1 MNQHQTTALQ
11 HAAAGYPVFPLV
23 AGGKRP
29 VTAHGLKDAST
40 DPDTI
45 RCWWHQQPSAN
56 IGLALPADVVAVD
69 IDVKDVDGFA
79 SLAALTAEHGELPE
93 TRTVET
99 ASGGWHLYFKKPA
112 AVRVKNRAGLRPG
125 VDVRAAGGYL
135 LAPGSTINGTP
146 YRLLN
151 DCEPAECPRWLL
163 QVLTEEKTAPASPV
177 AAAPALQKHQHD
189 AYTQRAIERATS
201 DVVTAGEGSRNHALN
216 AAAYGLARLAGAGRL
231 DWHHA
236 ATVLERA
243 ALAAGLAPAEVRQTL
258 ESARTAGLASPSYEG
273 LPTAPAPRLPVA
285 FEPQHFDA
293 AEDEAAEHPLS
304 RIVPPCT
311 ALQAPE
317 WLLPGFLAAGLTLV
331 AGGHGVGKTTAL
343 LPLAAGVAG
352 IHEHGWPLA
361 PKHWRAVVYVTEDVP
376 QAQRVLHG
384 LAGHLATTAAAIAE
398 RLHLVDARRLP
409 PAYLVQVGDTYRER
423 YSRTVQGVELPP
435 LVVLDTQAATIALES
450 ENDNSEASA
459 AVAALKQHFAGLPV
473 WLVAHLAKQNLNRS
487 DVQHLTSRGASAWE
501 ADANCTAFLVK
512 EGEGDNATRWL
523 TLGKR
528 RFEPRWPE
536 LQLQSHCTETTGY
549 DAWGAPEPLAL
560 RWAIAQPQEGS
571 RQELAA
577 KAREA
582 QALQDEAELR
592 QEIRD
597 VVQIAWQEGHPLNR
611 AGVKARVRRKASE
624 VVACIE
630 RLLSESFLQE
640 IHVPRDVRAHPS
652 RADFLVNL
660 DTPEREAVRRGE
672 PLPQDKA
679 AIPESWKKPVAPV
692 PEEAG
697 DATETVASPDEA

>member
-1 MNQHQTTALQ
+1 MSAADALQ

-29 VTAHGLKDAST
+29 ATAHGLKDAST

-45 RCWWHQQPSAN
+45 RAWWHQQPSAN
-56 IGLALPADVVAVD
+56 IGMALPADVLAVD

-79 SLAALTAEHGELPE
+79 TLAALTAEHGKLPE
-93 TRTVET
+93 TRTVQT
-99 ASGGWHLYFKKPA
+99 ASGGWHLLFRKPA
-112 AVRVKNRAGLRPG
+112 DVRVKNRAGLRPG
-125 VDVRAAGGYL
+125 VDVRATGGYL
-135 LAPGSTINGTP
+135 VAPGSTINGTP

-163 QVLTEEKTAPASPV
+163 DVLTEEKPAPASPV

-189 AYTQRAIERATS
+189 PYTQRAIERAAS
-201 DVVTAGEGSRNHALN
+201 DVVAAGEGERNHKLN

-231 DWHHA
+231 DWHHTA
-236 ATVLERA
+236 AVLERA

-258 ESARTAGLASPSYEG
+258 KSAHATGLASPSYEG
-273 LPTAPAPRLPVA
+273 LPKASAPRLPVA
-285 FEPQHFDA
+285 FEPQHFDTA
-293 AEDEAAEHPLS
+293 GAEEAEHPLA
-304 RIVPPCT
+304 RIVQPCT

-317 WLLPGFLAAGLTLV
+317 WLLPGFLAAGLTLI

-352 IHEHGWPLA
+352 IHEPGWPLA
-361 PKHWRAVVYVTEDVP
+361 PKHWRSVVYICEDTA
-376 QAQRVLHG
+376 QAQRILHG
-384 LAGHLATTAAAIAE
+384 LAGHLQTTTAAIAE

-409 PAYLVQVGDTYRER
+409 AAVLVQVGGTYRER
-423 YSRTVQGVELPP
+423 YSRSVQGVELLP
-435 LVVLDTQAATIALES
+435 LVVLDTQAATIALKS

-459 AVAALKQHFAGLPV
+459 AVAMLKQHFAGLPV

-501 ADANCTAFLVK
+501 ADANATAFLVK
-512 EGEGDNATRWL
+512 EGEGMNASRWL

-536 LQLQSHCTETTGY
+536 LQLQSHCTDTMGY
-549 DAWGAPEPLAL
+549 DRFGEPEPLAL

-592 QEIRD
+592 QEVRD

-611 AGVKARVRRKASE
+611 AGVKAKVRRKASE

-630 RLLSESFLQE
+630 RLLSEGWLQE
-640 IHVPRDVRAHPS
+640 IHVPRDVRTHPRKDS
-652 RADFLVNL
+652 FLVNL
-660 DTPEREAVRRGE
+660 DTSERDAVRRGE

-679 AIPESWKKPVAPV
+679 AIPESWKRPISSV
-692 PEEAG
+692 PEETQ
-697 DATETVASPDEA
+697 DATETVAIPDEP